1 MLSAELVDE
10 QQSLLLTNADIA
22 FDTELFRLLPTL
34 DSLGV
39 YYGHRMDIEPAASN
53 PNQLAPRGIY
63 QWGFD
68 YFIVPRAF
76 SEALESTGALPAEF
90 LVGAP
95 WWDYALPVAAVALG
109 FPLKRLTTSKPLA
122 FHYAHPARYD
132 EQQWL
137 TNGDRFMDF
146 ARRLLQRG
154 PSSASGLLTDI
165 VNFPGDREARL
176 RGVAQLIVQSL
187 P

>member
-1 MLSAELVDE
+1 MLTAEPVDK

-22 FDTELFRLLPTL
+22 FDSELFRLLPTL
-34 DSLGV
+34 DSFGV
-39 YYGHRMDIEPAASN
+39 YYGHRMDIEAAASN

-63 QWGFD
+63 EWGFD
-68 YFIVPRAF
+68 YFIVPQAF
-76 SEALESTGALPAEF
+76 SDALKSTGAFPAEF
-90 LVGAP
+90 LVGEP

-109 FPLKRLTTSKPLA
+109 FPLKRLTTPKPLA

-132 EQQWL
+132 EQKWL
-137 TNGDRFMDF
+137 ANGDRFIDF
-146 ARRLLQRG
+146 ARRLLERG

-176 RGVAQLIVQSL
+176 RGVAQLICQSL